1 MTGVSPVYPMKRRF
15 PMADWLPLISDFGF
29 PAAVT
34 LFLLY
39 RIEAKLDQVIRSIET
54 MAAKMEQP

>member
-1 MTGVSPVYPMKRRF
+1 
-15 PMADWLPLISDFGF
+15 MADWLPLISDFGF

-54 MAAKMEQP
+54 MAAKMEKPYRVGGGG